1 MALFHIADLPAHGK
15 GHRFGGKSMKRPGH
29 LLAAMLLAI
38 GGGAAVAAGPT
49 QAQPG
54 KQSAMEYPEGTAA
67 ACSPSAPGTVRV
79 VRRTATTLTVSWSTG
94 GSCGYGTAR
103 FNIRLNG
110 AHAFSVDG
118 ARQRAT
124 ITGLRPGRSYRVGVQ
139 LRTENG
145 RRSGV
150 TVKRYRTK
158 LVQPPRTIRSAG
170 RTDRKVLV
178 RWDRAVARGGVRQY
192 VIKVNGRTDRRV
204 PASKRSTWLTGLSPD
219 TRYRISVQ
227 ARSSGGVYSG
237 RTMVTVRTERVLW
250 VHPLPGASISFGYG
264 SESDGSHAGVDLVR
278 PHRTPVRSVAAG
290 TVVAAGWHRTGYG
303 ISVLVRHS
311 NGRYTHYAHLDSASV
326 GVGQAVGAGQVVGRQ
341 GSTGDATG
349 SHLHFE
355 VHNGL
360 WRHINPVTFMRGK
373 GVFI

>member
-1 MALFHIADLPAHGK
+1 MRRI
-15 GHRFGGKSMKRPGH
+15 GH
-29 LLAAMLLAI
+29 LVVAMLLAI
-38 GGGAAVAAGPT
+38 GGGAAVAGGATSGTIEEAP
-49 QAQPG
+49 PG
-54 KQSAMEYPEGTAA
+54 ERSVIEYPEETVADQAPRLTAA
-67 ACSPSAPGTVRV
+67 ACSPSAPSTVRA
-79 VRRTATTLTVSWSTG
+79 VRRTATTLTVRWSAG
-94 GSCGYGTAR
+94 GSCGHGTAR
-103 FNIRLNG
+103 FNVKLNG
-110 AHAFSVDG
+110 EHAFSVDG
-118 ARQRAT
+118 ARRRAT

-139 LRTENG
+139 LRTEND

-158 LVQPPRTIRSAG
+158 VIQPPRALRSAG
-170 RTDRKVLV
+170 RTDQKVLV
-178 RWDRAVARGGVRQY
+178 RWDRAVAKGGVRQY
-192 VIKVNGRTDRRV
+192 VIKVDGRTVRRV
-204 PASKRSTWLTGLSPD
+204 AASKRSMWVTGLRPD

-237 RTMVTVRTERVLW
+237 RTMVTVRTKRVLW

-264 SESDGSHAGVDLVR
+264 SGSGGLHAGVDLVR

-311 NGRYTHYAHLDSASV
+311 KGRHTHYAHLDSASAR
-326 GVGQAVGAGQVVGRQ
+326 VGQAVAAGQVLGRQ

-360 WRHINPVTFMRGK
+360 WQQINPVTFMRGK